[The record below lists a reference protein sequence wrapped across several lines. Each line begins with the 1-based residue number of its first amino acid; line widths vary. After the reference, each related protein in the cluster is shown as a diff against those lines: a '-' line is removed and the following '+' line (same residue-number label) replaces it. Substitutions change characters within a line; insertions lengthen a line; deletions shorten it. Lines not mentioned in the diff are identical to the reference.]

1 MELVKT
7 IAELRGAVDDHRR
20 AGRSIGLV
28 PTMGFLHRGH
38 LSLVVASASANDITV
53 TTIFVNPLQFAPDE
67 DLDAYPRDPE
77 GDAEK
82 AAAAG
87 SDYLFLPEPAEMYPE
102 ESLTTVTVAALSAGY
117 EGESRPTHFAGV
129 STVVA
134 KLFNIVGPCR
144 AYFGEKDY
152 QQLMIVRRMVRDLDF
167 RVEVIGCPTCR
178 EADGLALSSRN
189 KYLRDPERSAAP
201 VLHRALEAGAH
212 AIRGGE
218 ADPAKVRN
226 LMAQMVREEPL
237 ARLDYVDIVD
247 SRTLEPV
254 AVCDESNRL
263 IGAVYFGRARLIDNM
278 AVRR

>member
-152 QQLMIVRRMVRDLDF
+152 QQLMIVRRMARDLDF

-201 VLHRALEAGAH
+201 VLHRALKAGAH

-237 ARLDYVDIVD
+237 ARLDYVDVVD

-263 IGAVYFGRARLIDNM
+263 IGAAYFGRARLIDNM